1 MSAALTGI
9 EGGLYFCTAC
19 LFSKGNT
26 LDQSEGVVC
35 CYCSKLYLAQSEWT
49 SHQEAMNEL
58 FIFKSGIS

>member
-9 EGGLYFCTAC
+9 ERGLYFCTAC

-35 CYCSKLYLAQSEWT
+35 CYALNFILLVD
-49 SHQEAMNEL
+49 AMDEL
-58 FIFKSGIS
+58 ILFL